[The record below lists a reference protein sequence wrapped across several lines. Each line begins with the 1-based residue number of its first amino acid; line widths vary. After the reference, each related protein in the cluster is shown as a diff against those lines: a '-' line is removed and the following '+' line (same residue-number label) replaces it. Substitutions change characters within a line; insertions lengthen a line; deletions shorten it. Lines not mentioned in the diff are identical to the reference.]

1 MSPVTAAKRWTCDRC
16 GMAVGQI
23 DGTPVPLPESWES
36 GAEGEFCLA
45 CRRARAAEEALAATP
60 DECSTDVRAKARRA
74 GLIEFEVRR
83 TPTLTDNT
91 IARACRTSA
100 SAVAAARK
108 RLDMGESPPPGADR
122 DRATAHRAT
131 TASRG

>member
-1 MSPVTAAKRWTCDRC
+1 
-16 GMAVGQI
+16 MAVGRI
-23 DGTPVPLPESWES
+23 DGRPVPLPEVWES
-36 GAEGEFCLA
+36 GAEGHYCLT
-45 CRRARAAEEALAATP
+45 CRRQRAAEAAQDEAPTG
-60 DECSTDVRAKARRA
+60 CSTEARAKARRA

-108 RLDMGESPPPGADR
+108 RLRMDESPPPGSDR
-122 DRATAHRAT
+122 NRTAARSA
-131 TASRG
+131 AAGRG

>member
-1 MSPVTAAKRWTCDRC
+1 MTAPPASRRWTCTRC
-16 GMAVGQI
+16 GMAVGRI
-23 DGTPVPLPESWES
+23 DGHPVPLPESWER
-36 GAEGEFCLA
+36 GDEGDFCLS
-45 CRRARAAEEALAATP
+45 CRRQRAAEAAQAAAPTG
-60 DECSTDVRAKARRA
+60 CSMDASAKARRA

-108 RLDMGESPPPGADR
+108 RMQMGESPPPGSDGDR
-122 DRATAHRAT
+122 AAARRATA
-131 TASRG
+131 SGV

>member
-1 MSPVTAAKRWTCDRC
+1 
-16 GMAVGQI
+16 MALGRI
-23 DGTPVPLPESWES
+23 DGKPVPMPETWES
-36 GAEGEFCLA
+36 GAEGDFCLA
-45 CRRARAAEEALAATP
+45 CRRQRAADDALAATSA
-60 DECSTDVRAKARRA
+60 ECSTDVRAKARRA

-108 RLDMGESPPPGADR
+108 RLNMEKSPPPSADR
-122 DRATAHRAT
+122 GRADAHRAT
-131 TASRG
+131 AGRK